1 MYESV
6 KLGCLSCGHTHD
18 DLIDR
23 AHRDEWHT
31 CPACGEQSMRRM
43 LAAPN
48 VRTRQSASYI
58 DGTKRFGTVRESN
71 QLKRLY
77 SEAKKA
83 GDKQT
88 MKDVKKEQSKL
99 GGKE

>member
-1 MYESV
+1 M
-6 KLGCLSCGHTHD
+6 
-18 DLIDR
+18 
-23 AHRDEWHT
+23 T
-31 CPACGEQSMRRM
+31 CPSCGEQSLRRM

-77 SEAKKA
+77 SAAKKA
-83 GDKQT
+83 GDKET